1 MSAAD
6 VLDDL
11 VAFHRDDVD
20 PVARCSTADPRHEE
34 DWGRDKEL
42 EAGFMTDRWHTSQG
56 QGRREDCSRLG
67 HRPSQKEQR

>member
-11 VAFHRDDVD
+11 VAFHHDDVD
-20 PVARCSTADPRHEE
+20 PVARCSTADPRREE
-34 DWGRDKEL
+34 DWGWDKEL
-42 EAGFMTDRWHTSQG
+42 QSSFMTDRWHTSQG
-56 QGRREDCSRLG
+56 QGGVGCSRLG

>member
-6 VLDDL
+6 VLGDL

-20 PVARCSTADPRHEE
+20 PVARCSKADPRREE
-34 DWGRDKEL
+34 DRGRE
-42 EAGFMTDRWHTSQG
+42 G
-56 QGRREDCSRLG
+56 CSRLG

>member
-20 PVARCSTADPRHEE
+20 PVARCSTADPRREE
-34 DWGRDKEL
+34 DWGVMVVVAL
-42 EAGFMTDRWHTSQG
+42 GTDPA
-56 QGRREDCSRLG
+56 RRSNG
-67 HRPSQKEQR
+67 EQTISDGNHNRI